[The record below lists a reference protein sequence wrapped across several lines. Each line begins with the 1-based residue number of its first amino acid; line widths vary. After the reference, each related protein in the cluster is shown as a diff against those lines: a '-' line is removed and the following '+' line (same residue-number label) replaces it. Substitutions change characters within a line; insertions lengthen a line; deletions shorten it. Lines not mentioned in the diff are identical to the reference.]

1 MDLDC
6 NSEQKRKGALKKSIV
21 WLYTNLLDQIPHC
34 WIFRFF
40 KNFLMLAVSQW
51 TFLLIIIVSIGEIP
65 VSRIAGWCDM
75 HVFNTFIIYYLFA
88 LKSCTGFIPLP
99 AACKRP
105 LFFYNYTCSEYFI
118 FSLSQF
124 GKKNV
129 ISWFYF
135 AFVITSMNEQFYIC
149 FLPIELFFLMRFACS
164 GPLTVLLLGYSI
176 FLSVEVFFFF

>member
-1 MDLDC
+1 MVLFRIWGYFFSY
-6 NSEQKRKGALKKSIV
+6 NHQLWTLIAIQNKREKWHSRSPLYGYIQIYLTKFSIV
-21 WLYTNLLDQIPHC
+21 GYLDSL
-34 WIFRFF
+34 

-65 VSRIAGWCDM
+65 VSGIAGWCDM

-99 AACKRP
+99 AACKKP

-149 FLPIELFFLMRFACS
+149 FLPIELFFF
-164 GPLTVLLLGYSI
+164 
-176 FLSVEVFFFF
+176 